1 VHDHLES
8 NGDDLSG
15 LLEQVS
21 LGLSAFIDGLD
32 YEPVDGRDQARE
44 IVELI
49 AERPGEGP
57 GDFGKL
63 TTWALQAAGAAVE
76 TAGPRFFGYVPGGG
90 LISSAVGELM
100 ALVLNRFTGIGEM
113 APGLVALEHGVLDW
127 LGSLFE
133 MPPGATGILTT
144 GGSQAMISMIV
155 AAREHHLRQTDL
167 SRARMYLSDQTHH
180 SIAKAAHICGF
191 PSGSIHVIPT
201 AAGGKLDPAPSPRRS
216 PTTGRPG
223 TSRSS
228 SSERP
233 VRPIWGW
240 SNRSPSWQALPGT
253 TVSGSTWM
261 AATAG
266 SSS

>member
-1 VHDHLES
+1 
-8 NGDDLSG
+8 
-15 LLEQVS
+15 
-21 LGLSAFIDGLD
+21 
-32 YEPVDGRDQARE
+32 
-44 IVELI
+44 
-49 AERPGEGP
+49 
-57 GDFGKL
+57 
-63 TTWALQAAGAAVE
+63 LQAAGAAVE

-191 PSGSIHVIPT
+191 PSGSIHVVPT
-201 AAGGKLDPAPSPRRS
+201 AAGGKLDPAALASAIADDRAAGYIPFLVV
-216 PTTGRPG
+216 G
-223 TSRSS
+223 T
-228 SSERP
+228 
-233 VRPIWGW
+233 
-240 SNRSPSWQALPGT
+240 AGT
-253 TVSGSTWM
+253 TNLGLVEPLAKLAGIARDNGLWFHVDGCYGGFFQLTRRGRARLDGIGLADSITVDPHRACSCPTARVRSWYVT
-261 AATAG
+261 AAC
-266 SSS
+266 